1 MRMVP
6 LGRCSEW
13 CYEGDVVRMVPL
25 GRCSENGAIR
35 AML

>member
-6 LGRCSEW
+6 LGRCCER

-25 GRCSENGAIR
+25 GQCSENGAMR
-35 AML
+35 SM